1 MESFNVKQRQ
11 GILFRETMFA
21 LKHTVSTACHLSEYL
36 LTDLQFH
43 YVLLGKFQTDPLE
56 FRFGQYRQMSGGNYH
71 VSVTQI
77 TESEKKK
84 LRIMSVMNVVTRG
97 GGHLTLRDFIA
108 SCQKEAASVET
119 ATSAADG
126 AQLSQFSSVI
136 VDCDSILISDA
147 EMSSIVF
154 IAGYVGFKLKSKLSC
169 IDCRL
174 ELLTDR
180 ALECDFPRDESFNY
194 LASID
199 RGGLTWPTELM
210 VEIVAQT
217 IIVFK
222 CLVSAKYCKQFNML
236 TNQRSIMTHLACQ
249 RCIQV
254 AVLSGKCSS
263 CGIVICRSRQ
273 AMHHHRFEHF
283 FK

>member
-1 MESFNVKQRQ
+1 
-11 GILFRETMFA
+11 
-21 LKHTVSTACHLSEYL
+21 
-36 LTDLQFH
+36 
-43 YVLLGKFQTDPLE
+43 
-56 FRFGQYRQMSGGNYH
+56 
-71 VSVTQI
+71 
-77 TESEKKK
+77 
-84 LRIMSVMNVVTRG
+84 
-97 GGHLTLRDFIA
+97 
-108 SCQKEAASVET
+108 
-119 ATSAADG
+119 
-126 AQLSQFSSVI
+126 
-136 VDCDSILISDA
+136 
-147 EMSSIVF
+147 MSSIVF
-154 IAGYVGFKLKSKLSC
+154 IAGDVRFKLKSKLSC

-236 TNQRSIMTHLACQ
+236 TNQRSILTHLACQ

-263 CGIVICRSRQ
+263 CGIVIADLAKPCITTVSNISLNNYRKRLGDGKSQ
-273 AMHHHRFEHF
+273 A
-283 FK
+283 KSLSKLSTLCK

>member
-1 MESFNVKQRQ
+1 
-11 GILFRETMFA
+11 
-21 LKHTVSTACHLSEYL
+21 
-36 LTDLQFH
+36 
-43 YVLLGKFQTDPLE
+43 
-56 FRFGQYRQMSGGNYH
+56 
-71 VSVTQI
+71 
-77 TESEKKK
+77 
-84 LRIMSVMNVVTRG
+84 MSVMNVVTRG

-108 SCQKEAASVET
+108 SCQKEAAAVET
-119 ATSAADG
+119 ATSVADG

-199 RGGLTWPTELM
+199 RGGLTWPTKLM

-236 TNQRSIMTHLACQ
+236 TNQRSIMTRLACQ

-263 CGIVICRSRQ
+263 CGIVISDLAKPCITTVSNISLNSYRKRLGDGKSQAKASVNCRLCANKNIPTCVDFGFCIIS
-273 AMHHHRFEHF
+273 HNL
-283 FK
+283 